1 VGDVAAKTIGLGL
14 AVLVA
19 PFSTKDDSLD
29 TLKVRLYSV
38 IESIVK
44 PIGGTKLADMV
55 SLAISDKTTLG
66 NIAESM
72 GLVDPT
78 GQTKMG
84 YAKGFKDD
92 NLGEYIL
99 RLTGGSAD
107 KAIEEILYKKLDA
120 AEYSAKF

>member
-1 VGDVAAKTIGLGL
+1 MVGDVGAKAIGLGL
-14 AVLVA
+14 SGLIA
-19 PFSTKDDSLD
+19 PFSTKDDSID

-92 NLGEYIL
+92 NL
-99 RLTGGSAD
+99 
-107 KAIEEILYKKLDA
+107 
-120 AEYSAKF
+120 